1 MLKKA
6 YGGCRSGWELNIHGK
21 DQEREEEAQRNSFK
35 ARKTL
40 WLLALDLQLPELREN
55 KFLFM
60 PPSLCRFVTAA
71 LLTGKLLNR
80 LDFLDYLL
88 SPTDTLH
95 TTFRSVTHIL
105 LTSEIGTASNI

>member
-40 WLLALDLQLPELREN
+40 WLLALDLQLPEPRESGYDGKKPFPKLSFISSSQQSHHAEKQSHSEN
-55 KFLFM
+55 K
-60 PPSLCRFVTAA
+60 
-71 LLTGKLLNR
+71 
-80 LDFLDYLL
+80 
-88 SPTDTLH
+88 
-95 TTFRSVTHIL
+95 I
-105 LTSEIGTASNI
+105 I